1 MAAVLRCTT
10 LAIRTDPLEAPTPQT
25 VAPWAEVLAFLQ
37 HVATLAEAGTA
48 FQLVET
54 PGQVAWRRRPRS
66 CRTGE
71 GRGRAPPPSFACKDL
86 SAVCPDG
93 LVERRPLTRRQR
105 GEDEG

>member
-1 MAAVLRCTT
+1 MAAVLCCTT

-54 PGQVAWRRRPRS
+54 PGQVACVVAHAPAAPVKAAAAPRRRRS
-66 CRTGE
+66 PVKT
-71 GRGRAPPPSFACKDL
+71 
-86 SAVCPDG
+86 
-93 LVERRPLTRRQR
+93 
-105 GEDEG
+105 